1 MLKREREILHA
12 CKQANA
18 KVLSTDLAG
27 SGKYKVTLQA
37 PNGAQKPFFFSR
49 DPGARQAINE
59 EKAVEHW
66 VQENMPTPMAL
77 AVAKAGLQLPDG
89 QSDHKIVAA
98 VKEASRPLS
107 TMTVAEVRNSV
118 IPQPETKETLMDTK
132 TTTAKAT
139 REVLSQAKF
148 YKLCEYIKENV
159 PEGTKTTYKELAAN
173 ISKNPA
179 MFNVSDHAV
188 KNALETIGRKID
200 TPFAKGS
207 GHGKS
212 TQILART
219 LCDLLSSLGHG
230 IPTELKALCG
240 EDRS

>member
-27 SGKYKVTLQA
+27 SGKYKVMLQA

-77 AVAKAGLQLPDG
+77 AAAKAGLQLPNG

-132 TTTAKAT
+132 TTKQQAPIRKI
-139 REVLSQAKF
+139 SQVDFFRLCQWVTQNIQDEQLITQADIARRASVDL
-148 YKLCEYIKENV
+148 KLTIS
-159 PEGTKTTYKELAAN
+159 AAS
-173 ISKNPA
+173 IPA
-179 MFNVSDHAV
+179 
-188 KNALETIGRKID
+188 ALEATGKKISS
-200 TPFAKGS
+200 PSAKG
-207 GHGKS
+207 GTTPMMGKI
-212 TQILART
+212 QNLARAILAIGSDKLSDELREQIK
-219 LCDLLSSLGHG
+219 DLAS
-230 IPTELKALCG
+230 
-240 EDRS
+240 